1 MLGLGLREY
10 GMNVNGRNYDY
21 RNNADLY
28 MKKMQVNQA
37 LNFSNHTVD
46 EFITVYGE
54 YAMLNHTV
62 EEIVQMIEMGD
73 FVALLKQGAL
83 TTNEIDAYKKY
94 LEEDDVKMEDF
105 HNYLYGKSTDLDTD
119 ERVQNAL
126 VKAIRA
132 LNPDCSES
140 DINTKLY
147 RFIIA

>member
-1 MLGLGLREY
+1 MLGLGLGEY
-10 GMNVNGRNYDY
+10 GININGRNY

-37 LNFSNHTVD
+37 LKFSNHTVD
-46 EFITVYGE
+46 EFISVYGE
-54 YAMLNHTV
+54 FAMIDHTV
-62 EEIVQMIEMGD
+62 EEIVQMLDMGD

-83 TTNEIDAYKKY
+83 TTKEIDVYKKY

-105 HNYLYGKSTDLDTD
+105 HNYLYGKSTDLETD

-132 LNPDCSES
+132 LNPDCTES

>member
-37 LNFSNHTVD
+37 LKFSNHTVD
-46 EFITVYGE
+46 EFINLYGE
-54 YAMLNHTV
+54 SAMLDHTV
-62 EEIVQMIEMGD
+62 EEIVQMLDMGD
-73 FVALLKQGAL
+73 FVTLLKQGAL
-83 TTNEIDAYKKY
+83 TAKEIDVYKKY
-94 LEEDDVKMEDF
+94 LEEDNIGMEDF
-105 HNYLYGKSTDLDTD
+105 HNYLYGKSTDLETD

-140 DINTKLY
+140 DINAKLY
-147 RFIIA
+147 RFIIY

>member
-10 GMNVNGRNYDY
+10 GMNINGRNYDY
-21 RNNADLY
+21 RNDADLY
-28 MKKMQVNQA
+28 TKKMQVNQA
-37 LNFSNHTVD
+37 LKFSNHTVD

-62 EEIVQMIEMGD
+62 EEIVQMIEIGD
-73 FVALLKQGAL
+73 FVVLLKQGAL
-83 TTNEIDAYKKY
+83 TTKEIDMYKKY
-94 LEEDDVKMEDF
+94 LEENDVKMEDF